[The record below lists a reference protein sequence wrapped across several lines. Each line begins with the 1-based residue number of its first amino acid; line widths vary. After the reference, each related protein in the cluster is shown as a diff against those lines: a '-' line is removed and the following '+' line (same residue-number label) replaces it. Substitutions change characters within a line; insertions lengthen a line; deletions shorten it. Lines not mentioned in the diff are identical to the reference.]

1 MSAVPSLKPLGDEEL
16 ELLGSRYLDGDL
28 SPEERAEFET
38 YLERHP
44 EANAKLSSLQAVV
57 EEYRSLPGP
66 DTPFALST
74 RIAARVQDQAVGFSG
89 VLLRLGIVRRMGA
102 VFVLMAGLGVVA
114 IYYLATLGGS
124 PEQVAARRKPTGE
137 YVPEKDIEGPVQVF
151 FEEKPQ
157 PGESAKV
164 AEQASRPAEPSPV
177 QVASAEPDRGP
188 APSAAG
194 LAGRDEDA
202 ARAAGSGAAS
212 EPVAIIAQAAEKQPE
227 AKEER
232 TRDQR
237 EAESVVAGAVAPAAP
252 APAAPAPAIV
262 ADAAGARSE
271 DKSVAMRSA
280 TARKADEG
288 LAAVAAPPAAA
299 PAVVGAPTAQAGAPG
314 RMAANEAALSKGK
327 KRQGPVVSVTGP
339 GGRAAEWRMAPA
351 SELPP
356 LAPGSKALFHVVLDP
371 DGRVKKV
378 IRISGPASGLDEWVK
393 RARFEKAAGG
403 PAASELEVRVESL
416 PE

>member
-252 APAAPAPAIV
+252 APAIV

-299 PAVVGAPTAQAGAPG
+299 PDVVGAPTAQAGAPG

-403 PAASELEVRVESL
+403 PAASEVEVRVESH